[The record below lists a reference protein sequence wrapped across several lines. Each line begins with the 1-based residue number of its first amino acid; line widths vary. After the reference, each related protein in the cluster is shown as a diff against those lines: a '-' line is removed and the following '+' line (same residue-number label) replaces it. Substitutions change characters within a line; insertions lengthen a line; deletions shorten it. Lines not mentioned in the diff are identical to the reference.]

1 MVLKLKHEFSMFKK
15 VLIADD
21 LGSINQGVST
31 ILKNMNIENVSK
43 VQYCDDAYLKIKK
56 AMFDE
61 EPYDLLIT
69 DLSFQADHREQ
80 TLNSGEDLITVL
92 KKEHPEVNI
101 IAYSIDDRLQQVR
114 RLVKLGVNG
123 YVCKGR
129 NGVVELAKAVKN
141 VYEGKHYYSPKIA
154 RALNNKTN
162 LEIDSYD
169 IALLCNISKGMS
181 QEEISANF
189 RSKGLSPSSLSSIEK
204 RINKLKIQLS
214 SKNTIHL
221 IAIAKDLGLI

>member
-1 MVLKLKHEFSMFKK
+1 MFKK

-31 ILKNMNIENVSK
+31 ILKKLNVENVSK

-56 AMFDE
+56 AMFDN

-69 DLSFQADHREQ
+69 DLSFQTDHREQ

-92 KKEHPEVNI
+92 KQEHPEVNI

-114 RLVKLGVNG
+114 RLVKLGVNA

-129 NGVVELAKAVKN
+129 NGIVELSESVN
-141 VYEGKHYYSPKIA
+141 SVYKGERYLSPKIA
-154 RALNNKTN
+154 KALENKTN
-162 LEIDSYD
+162 LEIDIYD
-169 IALLCNISKGMS
+169 VELLRNVSKGLS
-181 QEEISANF
+181 QEEISAIF
-189 RSKGLSPSSLSSIEK
+189 RTKGLSPSSLSSIEK
-204 RINKLKIQLS
+204 RLNKLKIQLN